1 MYSNYTDNLS
11 KITAYSSKISNRIIN
26 IISNIKKLTGGKIK
40 KYKIENKLELEII
53 CNYLLTYNI
62 LHTLSITQ
70 ILNIEL
76 FNGLYEDYKKNE
88 NNYDLCFMWIKD
100 DYEYNRIRKNYTFYI
115 QVIKDC
121 KNIT

>member
-1 MYSNYTDNLS
+1 VKNSKKVLETIGSSSWPPHANVEKYIMSIRDEVLKTDLQER
-11 KITAYSSKISNRIIN
+11 Y
-26 IISNIKKLTGGKIK
+26 
-40 KYKIENKLELEII
+40 LE
-53 CNYLLTYNI
+53 T
-62 LHTLSITQ
+62 
-70 ILNIEL
+70 
-76 FNGLYEDYKKNE
+76 YEDYKKNE